1 MNEGEKKKKIYKK
14 GDIVTFRLGKRLE
27 ISQTVIEYINRAN
40 ALNELNI
47 EIINALELYV
57 KYKDFRSK
65 YVTPDITDLE
75 KEYFEH
81 QVLFE
86 NPKVIK
92 WSSPSPVA
100 KEVQVQEQEIIKEIE
115 TIDDSDELF
124 ENVVSSS
131 KGKKFGGAFNLKKKY

>member
-27 ISQTVIEYINRAN
+27 ISENVIEYINRAN

-81 QVLFE
+81 EVFE

-92 WSSPSPVA
+92 WSPPSPVE
-100 KEVQVQEQEIIKEIE
+100 KKVKEQEDATKKVE
-115 TIDDSDELF
+115 TVDDSDELF
-124 ENVVSSS
+124 EKVISSN
-131 KGKKFGGAFNLKKKY
+131 KDKKFGGAFSLKKRY